1 MRAQKPLW
9 HEGLILTPQHFQ
21 QQEQWLRFT
30 HRQLAELALAEPWG
44 LLGVDVD
51 EEALHANRFKLNR
64 LVLRLPDGTPIDT
77 SVVDALPPARDLSR
91 DIRPD
96 VHIVL
101 VFVAL
106 PLLLAEGDN
115 CRFDDAPLPR
125 PRRYVREFA
134 EIIDQ
139 NGRGVEE
146 LSVERHAL
154 RLAFEFESMNDSVVC
169 PVARLKRGVHGR
181 FQLDDTYV
189 PPCLFLSAHAKH
201 LDRVQRLADILLAK
215 ATSLAARRGQ
225 RIEQVAE
232 FGVADVS
239 LFWLLHCVHTH
250 WPRLAFLASHPQQ
263 SPERLYAVLSELA
276 GALMTFSTGTALSA
290 IPLYEHTRQ
299 DEIFNRLD
307 SLIRDLLDTV
317 IPSRV
322 IPIGLA
328 KRSATSWMGQF
339 NDERL
344 LKDVDYYLSVNAS
357 LPALQLLELIPRLC
371 KIGAPDDVEH
381 IVNSAL
387 TGVPLK
393 AVQRVPAAI
402 PVRLENQYFAL
413 DTADPAHARMLAA
426 RACQI
431 YLPASVPEA
440 SLELFAVLSS

>member
-30 HRQLAELALAEPWG
+30 HGQLAALALAEPWG
-44 LLGVDVD
+44 VLGVDVD
-51 EEALHANRFKLNR
+51 EEALNASRFKLTR
-64 LVLRLPDGTPIDT
+64 LAVRLPDGTPIDT
-77 SVVDALPPARDLSR
+77 AVVDVLPPARDLAR
-91 DIRPD
+91 DIPAD
-96 VHIVL
+96 VRSV
-101 VFVAL
+101 VVYAAL
-106 PLLLAEGDN
+106 PLLQADGGN
-115 CRFDDAPLPR
+115 CRFDDAPSPR
-125 PRRYVREFA
+125 PRRYFRDFA
-134 EIIDQ
+134 EVADQ
-139 NGRGVEE
+139 NGHSVEE

-154 RLAFEFESMNDSVVC
+154 RLLFDFESMADDVAC
-169 PVARLKRGVHGR
+169 PIARLTRGVHGR
-181 FQLDDTYV
+181 FQLDATYV
-189 PPCLFLSAHAKH
+189 PPCMFLSAHPQH
-201 LDRVQRLADILLAK
+201 QERVARIADILLAK
-215 ATSLAARRGQ
+215 ATALAARRSE
-225 RIEQVAE
+225 RIDQVAE

-239 LFWLLHCVHTH
+239 LFWLLHCIHTH

-263 SPERLYAVLSELA
+263 SPERLYAALSELA
-276 GALMTFSTGTALSA
+276 GALMTFSIGTALTA
-290 IPLYEHTRQ
+290 IPPYKHVLQ
-299 DEIFNRLD
+299 DQIFATLE
-307 SLIRDLLDTV
+307 SLIRDLLDTI

-322 IPIGLA
+322 IPIGLV

-344 LKDVDYYLSVNAS
+344 LQNADYYLSVNAS

-387 TGVPLK
+387 TGIPLRT
-393 AVQRVPAAI
+393 VQRVPAAI

-413 DTADPAHARMLAA
+413 DASDPAHVRMLAA

-431 YLPASVPEA
+431 YMPASVLEA